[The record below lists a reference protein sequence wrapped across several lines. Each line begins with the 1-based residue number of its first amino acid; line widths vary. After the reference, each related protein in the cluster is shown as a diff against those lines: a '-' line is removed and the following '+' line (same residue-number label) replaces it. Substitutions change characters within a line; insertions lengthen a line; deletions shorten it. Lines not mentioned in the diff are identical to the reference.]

1 MMSSDHP
8 CQLNLPEKDLNEPG
22 TGKQQ
27 FNLRI
32 MRKDEGLVRKVY
44 FGGAIE
50 RWEVGRLKVER
61 LGGWKVES

>member
-8 CQLNLPEKDLNEPG
+8 SQLNLPEKDLNEPG

-44 FGGAIE
+44 FGGAVE
-50 RWEVGRLKVER
+50 RWEVER
-61 LGGWKVES
+61 L